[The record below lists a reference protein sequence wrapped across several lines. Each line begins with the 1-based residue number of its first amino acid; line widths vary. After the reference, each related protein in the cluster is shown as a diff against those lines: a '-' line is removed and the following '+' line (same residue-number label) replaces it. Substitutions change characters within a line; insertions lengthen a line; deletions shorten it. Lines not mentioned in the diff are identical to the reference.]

1 MSFTNKI
8 KFEILNNKNL
18 NIQKQIYNILLFSN
32 YIFKNNFLFKYVCD
46 SLDNISQKYTIT
58 QKNKNYI
65 INTNLNI
72 NNNNFT
78 EVISGAFLSCGTIS
92 NPENNYHLEFNL
104 HSENLANILINN
116 LNLFYNNSDFDSK
129 IISRKN
135 KYVVYIKEH
144 QKITDLLVLIGAKSC
159 AMDLMQ
165 IKMLKEVRNNINR
178 TTNFETANLSKITK
192 SSSEHIILIQK
203 IIDSGKFDNLP
214 ENLKEISLLR
224 LNNPYSSIS
233 ELASMCSEKISKSG
247 VNHRLSKLV
256 NYI

>member
-1 MSFTNKI
+1 
-8 KFEILNNKNL
+8 
-18 NIQKQIYNILLFSN
+18 
-32 YIFKNNFLFKYVCD
+32 
-46 SLDNISQKYTIT
+46 
-58 QKNKNYI
+58 
-65 INTNLNI
+65 
-72 NNNNFT
+72 
-78 EVISGAFLSCGTIS
+78 
-92 NPENNYHLEFNL
+92 
-104 HSENLANILINN
+104 
-116 LNLFYNNSDFDSK
+116 
-129 IISRKN
+129 
-135 KYVVYIKEH
+135 
-144 QKITDLLVLIGAKSC
+144 
-159 AMDLMQ
+159 MDLMQ

-247 VNHRLSKLV
+247 VNHSLSKLV